1 MYEIVPKAIFT
12 KAGQTRHTLPFFG
25 KSNKMMLQNFQRVGE
40 REKNARSSLVVN
52 DLMF

>member
-25 KSNKMMLQNFQRVGE
+25 KTFQQSNKMMLQNFQRVGE
-40 REKNARSSLVVN
+40 REKCQEQ
-52 DLMF
+52 FGGK